1 MPRIYW
7 IWYIWYFKYVKVD
20 FNVKNYFYETFAT
33 CYAQN
38 SPQIKYA
45 QSLLIFSPFDISNM
59 SMSILMS
66 KAIFIKHVPAVR
78 PELELLGPK
87 IKSVQNLLKLS
98 LIAISNMKIS
108 ILMLKIIFMKHLL
121 PVRHKLV
128 PKLKLLRVHCKLAHL
143 IFQIYRIWI

>member
-1 MPRIYW
+1 
-7 IWYIWYFKYVKVD
+7 
-20 FNVKNYFYETFAT
+20 
-33 CYAQN
+33 
-38 SPQIKYA
+38 
-45 QSLLIFSPFDISNM
+45 M

-78 PELELLGPK
+78 PELELIGPK

-143 IFQIYRIWI
+143 KFQIYRI